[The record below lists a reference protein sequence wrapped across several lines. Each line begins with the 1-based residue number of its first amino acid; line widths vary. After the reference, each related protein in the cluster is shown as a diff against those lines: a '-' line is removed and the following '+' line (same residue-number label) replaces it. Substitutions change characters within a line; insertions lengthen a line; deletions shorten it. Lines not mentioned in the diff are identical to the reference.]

1 MNKIYDYVKEK
12 EEAILSDIEKVVKKE
27 SPTKR
32 KDLSD
37 VCKNELESLFKEY
50 LNKNASVID
59 DDKFG
64 DHLRYT
70 IGEGDSQIL
79 IIGHYD
85 TVWNE
90 GDLEYKLEGD
100 KAYGPGIL
108 DMKGGLIIAL
118 WALKTLKELK
128 LNLNNQIVF
137 LLNSDHEGVASP
149 HSRKIIEEEAKKS
162 KAVLVPEAS
171 VDYTNALKI
180 ERKGILRYVISTE
193 GKAAHSGNNHEE
205 GVNAILELSNQIK
218 YLSSLTDYT
227 VGTTV
232 NVGKIE
238 GGQGINVVPDYAECS
253 VDVRVVNNTEA
264 EKIKDVIESI
274 TPVNTQAKLNI
285 EGGIVRPAMVKTQE
299 SESLLNLAKE
309 IGNEID
315 YEVQGA
321 SVGGGSDGS
330 FAAALGIPT
339 LDGLGAAGV
348 GPHSK
353 EEHILISHLPKRVA
367 LFANLLCQIDEK
379 I

>member
-353 EEHILISHLPKRVA
+353 E
-367 LFANLLCQIDEK
+367 
-379 I
+379 

>member
-37 VCKNELESLFKEY
+37 VCKKELESLFKEY
-50 LNKNASVID
+50 LNKKASVID

-90 GDLEYKLEGD
+90 GDLDYKLEGD

-180 ERKGILRYVISTE
+180 ERKGILRYVISAE

-227 VGTTV
+227 VGTTI